1 MANIQWYL
9 KIKQLAKEDPSVK
22 VADLLA
28 LSPKNDPF
36 YTGRPSE
43 IIWAEWFRDNYLGEP
58 QGVHLRRLHYKWM
71 SSGVLKP
78 DGEAYQNTD
87 RDWDALNSASKWAR
101 YLNLVPASAFEDRR
115 NKDPIERHAYK
126 KWSATVEPDVE
137 VEDNDTWGAVEPPE
151 LPDLP
156 DFPAL
161 PDEPAF
167 DVDGYDVEQEYLLEV
182 WCEKSTMDDVLD
194 PVCRKYDMNLVRGAG
209 ELSITMVLDF
219 LSRVQYMGRPARIA
233 YISDFDP
240 AGLGMPISVARKIE
254 YWQRT
259 RGLEG
264 LDIRLEPIALSADQV
279 VDLQLPRKPGKDKAR
294 LRGFE
299 ADHGWGIVELDALE
313 ALHPGKLA
321 QIVTDWA
328 LKYYDPDLEDNAAE
342 AKQNLIDWLK
352 AERKEILGLYSAD
365 LEDLNEST
373 ASLQAEYEQLQEEWA
388 AMVAPFQERLA
399 TLRDA
404 FDAVQEKGGEV
415 WENIAHDLRSVEVDL
430 EDASAEVPEAQLD
443 DETDDQ
449 LYVSGR
455 DYGSQLMAY
464 KAQRHGWE
472 LEG

>member
-1 MANIQWYL
+1 MNTRWYHQ
-9 KIKQLAKEDPSVK
+9 IKKLAKEQAGVL

-43 IIWAEWFRDNYLGEP
+43 IIWAEWFRDNYMGEP

-71 SSGVLKP
+71 SAGVLKP

-101 YLNLVPASAFEDRR
+101 YLDLVPASAFEDRR
-115 NKDPIERHAYK
+115 NKDPLETYAYK
-126 KWSATVEPDVE
+126 SYYRQEEPQVTVDERDDWDLVVPPD
-137 VEDNDTWGAVEPPE
+137 

-156 DFPAL
+156 EFPAA
-161 PDEPAF
+161 PDVPDF
-167 DVDGYDVEQEYLLEV
+167 DVDGYEVEQGYLLEV
-182 WCEKSTMDDVLD
+182 WCEKSTMDDVLS
-194 PVCRKYDMNLVRGAG
+194 PLCRQYGMNLVRGAG
-209 ELSITMVLDF
+209 ELSITMVLD
-219 LSRVQYMGRPARIA
+219 LLGRVQRMGKPARIA

-259 RGLEG
+259 RGLQD

-279 VDLQLPRKPGKDKAR
+279 RDLELPRKPGKDKIR

-313 ALHPGKLA
+313 ALHPGKLRE
-321 QIVTDWA
+321 IVEEWA
-328 LKYYDPDLEDNAAE
+328 LLYVDPDLDRKAGEAKQNLVDWLHDQRADILSNYEGLLEEQDDRLAELQREYELLREEWADMVQPFIERLDTLSAQYEEVRDEGAELWRSIVFDLESYTDPDLEDAN
-342 AKQNLIDWLK
+342 
-352 AERKEILGLYSAD
+352 
-365 LEDLNEST
+365 
-373 ASLQAEYEQLQEEWA
+373 
-388 AMVAPFQERLA
+388 
-399 TLRDA
+399 
-404 FDAVQEKGGEV
+404 
-415 WENIAHDLRSVEVDL
+415 
-430 EDASAEVPEAQLD
+430 AEVPEADLE

-455 DYGSQLMAY
+455 GYVEQLQAY
-464 KAQRHGWE
+464 KAQRHGW
-472 LEG
+472 GV